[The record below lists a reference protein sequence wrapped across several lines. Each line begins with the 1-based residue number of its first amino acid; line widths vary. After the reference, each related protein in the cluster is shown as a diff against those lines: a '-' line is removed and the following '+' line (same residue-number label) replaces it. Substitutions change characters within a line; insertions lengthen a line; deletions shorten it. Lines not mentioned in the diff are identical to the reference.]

1 MVVYSMPEK
10 GTCASKEKGG
20 LGRMHKDAFPKK
32 GPCTCRGSAKI
43 QQGATRGTAMELPP
57 LCKKG
62 FKKSQVHC
70 PPGRIQVGLVQTIRK
85 ILGAALIASPQY
97 FLPAQDHLCF
107 RVQSM
112 VLTSPGRGA
121 LPGRTYINPP
131 TLWLLE
137 DKVWDGGSGSSRM
150 APAWHLP
157 SSGLSPASQ
166 ACPDVS
172 HRQKV
177 WTPLTGRW

>member
-1 MVVYSMPEK
+1 MPPRK
-10 GTCASKEKGG
+10 RGVWGACT
-20 LGRMHKDAFPKK
+20 RMHFPRRV
-32 GPCTCRGSAKI
+32 PAPAEDLQRYSRESH
-43 QQGATRGTAMELPP
+43 QGHCHGTAPSLQERVQKVPGPLP
-57 LCKKG
+57 
-62 FKKSQVHC
+62 S
-70 PPGRIQVGLVQTIRK
+70 RK
-85 ILGAALIASPQY
+85 NTSWLGAALIASPQY

-157 SSGLSPASQ
+157 SSGLSLASQ